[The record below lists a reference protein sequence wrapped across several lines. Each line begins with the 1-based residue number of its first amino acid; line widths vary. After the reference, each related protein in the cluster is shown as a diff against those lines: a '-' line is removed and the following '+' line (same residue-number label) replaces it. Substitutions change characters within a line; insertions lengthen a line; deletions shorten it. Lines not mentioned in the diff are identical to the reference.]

1 MAGCHFSR
9 CVSNT
14 LLTLF
19 AIPFLS
25 PFRIPIYPRFQ
36 YTFIPVTNT
45 LLSPFRMPFLSQF
58 SSFDTLFI
66 QDRFPVTKTLLS
78 QFQIPFYPSFQYPFI
93 PVSDTL
99 FMAVSDTL
107 LSPLPIHF
115 LYQFRIP
122 YFSPCFRYTFIPL
135 SDTLFIPVSV
145 PALSRAISTPAPNA
159 AMHSCTVPCPQR
171 QNRTQK

>member
-1 MAGCHFSR
+1 MFWREHSYVAFSTTYVGC
-9 CVSNT
+9 
-14 LLTLF
+14 LTLRWKS
-19 AIPFLS
+19 AYL
-25 PFRIPIYPRFQ
+25 RRKKLYHAL
-36 YTFIPVTNT
+36 FIP
-45 LLSPFRMPFLSQF
+45 
-58 SSFDTLFI
+58 
-66 QDRFPVTKTLLS
+66 DRFPVTNTLLS